1 MPQFRD
7 RIHSL
12 DILRGLAALSVV
24 FWHWQ
29 HFFFVGGAPGELVRE
44 SQPLYP
50 YFSLFYRYGGMAVE
64 LFFSLSGFVFCWLFS
79 RAIAQRELP
88 ASRFFIDRFSRL
100 YPLHFA
106 TFLIVLAAQ
115 ALYRS
120 SHDSYFVYQE
130 NDAFHALL
138 NLLLIPAWGLERGWS
153 FNAPIWSVS
162 VEVLLYAVFFVTFS
176 LMRLRLALIPLLILL
191 GYYLPPYN
199 FKVAFGLH
207 AFFCGAAAY
216 LITRETATR
225 FGLRL
230 TIATALTISLA
241 SWYFVS
247 RDPDQRQ
254 FLMMGVAFPSSIAL
268 LALLDRWIAPITL
281 KFAFIGNLSYSS
293 YLLHFPLQLAFA
305 MAVDFASLP
314 RSIFL
319 SSKMLALFFIV
330 LIPLCLICHRYFE
343 APLQKSI
350 RNAYRHRHCQANT
363 LKETS

>member
-1 MPQFRD
+1 MPQFHD

-12 DILRGLAALSVV
+12 DVLRGLAALSVV

-29 HFFFVGGAPGELVRE
+29 HFFFVGGAPGALIRE

-79 RAIAQRELP
+79 QAIEQRQLP
-88 ASRFFIDRFSRL
+88 LRRFFIDRFSRL

-106 TFLIVLAAQ
+106 TFLIVLVAQ

-130 NDAFHALL
+130 NDVFHALL

-162 VEVLLYAVFFVTFS
+162 VEVLLYAIFFMTFS
-176 LMRLRLALIPLLILL
+176 LGRLRLALIPLFILL
-191 GYYLPPYN
+191 SYYLPPYN

-207 AFFCGAAAY
+207 AFFGGAAAY
-216 LITRETATR
+216 LITREMAAR
-225 FGLRL
+225 VGVRL
-230 TIATALTISLA
+230 AIAVALTTALA
-241 SWYFVS
+241 SWYLVS
-247 RDPDQRQ
+247 RDPDQRL

-268 LALLDRWIAPITL
+268 LALVDRWIAPVASR
-281 KFAFIGNLSYSS
+281 FAFIGNLSYSS

-305 MAVDFASLP
+305 LAVDFADLP
-314 RSIFL
+314 RSVFL
-319 SSKMLALFFIV
+319 SSKMLSLFFIV
-330 LIPLCLICHRYFE
+330 LVPLCLICHRYFE
-343 APLQKSI
+343 APLQRSI
-350 RNAYRHRHCQANT
+350 RDAFRRHQTGPLAEAR
-363 LKETS
+363 

>member
-1 MPQFRD
+1 MPPLHD

-12 DILRGLAALSVV
+12 DVLRGLAALSVV

-29 HFFFVGGAPGELVRE
+29 HFFFVGGAPGALARE

-50 YFSLFYRYGGMAVE
+50 YFALLYRHGGMAVE

-79 RAIAQRELP
+79 RAIERRELP
-88 ASRFFIDRFSRL
+88 VGRFVIDRFSRL
-100 YPLHFA
+100 YPLHLA
-106 TFLIVLAAQ
+106 TFLIILAGQ
-115 ALYRS
+115 ALYRC

-176 LMRLRLALIPLLILL
+176 LGRLRLALIPLLVLL
-191 GYYLPPYN
+191 GYYLLPYN

-207 AFFCGAAAY
+207 AFFCGVAAC
-216 LITRETATR
+216 LITRELRTR
-225 FGLRL
+225 LGPRL
-230 TIATALTISLA
+230 TIAAALATTLV

-247 RDPDQRQ
+247 RNPDQHL

-268 LALLDRWIAPITL
+268 LALVDHWL
-281 KFAFIGNLSYSS
+281 KPAVSRLSFIGNLSYSS

-305 MAVDFASLP
+305 VAIDSIGLP
-314 RSIFL
+314 RSVFL
-319 SSKMLALFFIV
+319 SSKMLVLFFGV
-330 LIPLCLICHRYFE
+330 LIALCLLCHRYFE
-343 APLQKSI
+343 VPLQMKI
-350 RNAYRHRHCQANT
+350 RAAYRQRQAGA
-363 LKETS
+363 LAQAR